1 MSRSVPSGEFSIA
14 AAVRQLAEL
23 DAACIDAS
31 SMIVC
36 NKAGIL
42 DDLGAC
48 CTLYSVPEV
57 LAETGYDD
65 APVTLSLPDDAPV
78 TLSLPADAPVT
89 LAQTSAQTSAQP
101 LAPPT
106 DLQPGNRPPAD
117 LLSTE
122 LAPDDRLLYAALR
135 ARLPLISEDRELLL
149 RFGESGLPYFNAL
162 MMLEYLLLR
171 GRLSSRDY
179 PQAARRLRRA
189 SRYNAE
195 VLAFA
200 HDVHLEVLKRR

>member
-23 DAACIDAS
+23 NAACIDAS

-65 APVTLSLPDDAPV
+65 APVTLSLPDDA
-78 TLSLPADAPVT
+78 TVT

-122 LAPDDRLLYAALR
+122 LAPDDRLLHAALR

-171 GRLSSRDY
+171 GRLSPRDY
-179 PQAARRLRRA
+179 PQAARLLRRA

-200 HDVHLEVLKRR
+200 QGVHIEILKRR